1 MSLNMQ
7 GQIDGVFQ
15 SVAASRTVDTTGAW
29 VEGVWMPGVK
39 VTTPYVV
46 NIQPASLREMELI
59 RQAGER
65 ITDVRRIYINEG
77 QMQGI
82 DQTGTW
88 EFLGQRWK
96 AWQCDNRYWR
106 NYCKVIVVRIDDQ
119 SRAVPEAAPD
129 SDAGDGST

>member
-15 SVAASRTVDTTGAW
+15 SVPASRTVDTTGDW
-29 VEGVWMPGVK
+29 VDGIWTPGVE
-39 VTTPYVV
+39 VTTAYTV
-46 NIQPASLREMELI
+46 NIQPASLREQEMI

-65 ITDVRRIYINEG
+65 ITDARRIYINEG
-77 QMQGI
+77 LMQGI
-82 DQTGTW
+82 DQTGVWT
-88 EFLGQRWK
+88 FLGQKWK

-119 SRAVPEAAPD
+119 TGGPA
-129 SDAGDGST
+129 